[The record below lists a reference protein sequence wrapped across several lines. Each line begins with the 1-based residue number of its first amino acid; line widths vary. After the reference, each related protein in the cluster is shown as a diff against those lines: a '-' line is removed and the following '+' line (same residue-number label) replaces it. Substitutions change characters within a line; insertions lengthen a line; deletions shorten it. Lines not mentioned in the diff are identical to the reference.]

1 MKRAYLAVI
10 SVITVICVIV
20 GLARNVHRRRE
31 IVEAEEYETAD
42 AAVYGDEY
50 EPEEDRNDGTVTGA
64 AVTLAAGSVEIVPG
78 DSFSVSESGIR
89 GLEWGITDDGFLN
102 VWQEDGEMHS
112 ADRTGTVTITLPAD
126 DRMESLDVSVEVGSI
141 DIRDIET
148 ESMSLNCALGDV
160 SAENLYA
167 VGGSITVE
175 TGNANLSGMRFDTMD
190 VHVSLG
196 NISFMAAQD
205 LTDLAKNFSVDLGS
219 VSINGAQIGKSIE
232 TGGEGSG
239 SLALTCHM
247 GNIEVT
253 W

>member
-1 MKRAYLAVI
+1 MKRVYLAAI
-10 SVITVICVIV
+10 SVITVICVIA
-20 GLARNVHRRRE
+20 GLARNVHRHRE

-42 AAVYGDEY
+42 TEEFENEF
-50 EPEEDRNDGTVTGA
+50 EPEEDVSDGTVTGA
-64 AVTLAAGSVEIVPG
+64 CVTLSAGSVEIVPG

-89 GLEWGITDDGFLN
+89 GLEWNITDGFLN

-167 VGGSITVE
+167 AGGSITVE

-205 LTDLAKNFSVDLGS
+205 MTDLAKNFSVDLGS

-239 SLALTCHM
+239 SIALTCNM